1 MKLIV
6 ALSLMAAAA
15 AEEQQIEVSTSCAQ
29 PLLQQHSYSQDFL
42 VHLIN
47 SPANLAGEA
56 PPRAANPALAPPSQA
71 RDLLQA
77 AAKKSNTNGSGPTDG
92 DHLAHGEDRFGDLT
106 RFLMTAPPAAHLADP
121 AASQARA
128 RASQE
133 RALAPADGAA
143 PASQARAPASQA
155 RAPPSQARD
164 PPSQARAPQA
174 VVKSSTNGSGFPT
187 KVAGV
192 EMTAGLRLE
201 APLASQA
208 RDPAAGPASPVRDQA
223 AGPALASLARDLV
236 ADRAVD
242 LVMLGLVETPGLVT
256 MLAML
261 RAPTPTGSV
270 M

>member
-56 PPRAANPALAPPSQA
+56 PPRAASPALAPPSQA

-77 AAKKSNTNGSGPTDG
+77 AAKKSYTNGSGSTDG

-128 RASQE
+128 
-133 RALAPADGAA
+133 
-143 PASQARAPASQA
+143 
-155 RAPPSQARD
+155 

-174 VVKSSTNGSGFPT
+174 AVKSSTNGSGFPT

-201 APLASQA
+201 APLASLA

>member
-56 PPRAANPALAPPSQA
+56 PPRAASPALAPPSQA

-143 PASQARAPASQA
+143 PASQARAP
-155 RAPPSQARD
+155 PSQARN

-236 ADRAVD
+236 ADWAVD
-242 LVMLGLVETPGLVT
+242 LVMLGLVETSGLVT